1 MEKLLYTPE
10 EAAAVLAVGR
20 DTIYRY
26 IHSGDLRRV
35 KLGKLTRITAA
46 DLEAF
51 GARLLAEDEITAPL
65 YGGRLRVGQHR
76 PPGGPRRAM
85 RKAGQGPE
93 TAA

>member
-10 EAAAVLAVGR
+10 EAAEVLAVGR
-20 DTIYRY
+20 DTVYRY

-51 GARLLAEDEITAPL
+51 CARFLTEDEITAPL
-65 YGGRLRVGQHR
+65 YGGRLRIGQRHPAPGTR
-76 PPGGPRRAM
+76 PRS
-85 RKAGQGPE
+85 KAGHGPE
-93 TAA
+93 NAA